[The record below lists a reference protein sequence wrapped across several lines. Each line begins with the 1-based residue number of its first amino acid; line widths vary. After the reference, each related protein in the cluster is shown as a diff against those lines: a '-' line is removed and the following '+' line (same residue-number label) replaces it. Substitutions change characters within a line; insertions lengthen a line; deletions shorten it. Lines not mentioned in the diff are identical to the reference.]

1 MPNGEEDDPSL
12 LFRKRKKRLANNDSG
27 KRIFRN
33 REERMLVGA
42 GVKLDE
48 VETEMSTL

>member
-1 MPNGEEDDPSL
+1 MPNGDEDSL

-48 VETEMSTL
+48 EETEISTL